1 MIPFCCCVSSFVSHF
16 LPVIK
21 NSYSMFSFVFFMS
34 SDIFSDI
41 FLQIFYLHSSRQS
54 RIKVSAC
61 ATACPLILLRF
72 PVKWYSRVTVLP
84 LQQHPINTV
93 PTGVSS
99 VPPPGPARPVTERQM
114 SVPAALQ
121 PPFAISFAHF
131 AETAPT
137 VFKVL
142 FFTPRHFLFAGLV

>member
-21 NSYSMFSFVFFMS
+21 NSYSMFSFVFFIS

-72 PVKWYSRVTVLP
+72 PVKWYSPCDGFALAAASHKYGSYRCFFGSATRACQTCDRETDVCSCCLT
-84 LQQHPINTV
+84 
-93 PTGVSS
+93 
-99 VPPPGPARPVTERQM
+99 
-114 SVPAALQ
+114 AALC
-121 PPFAISFAHF
+121 HF
-131 AETAPT
+131 FCAFCRNCTY
-137 VFKVL
+137 
-142 FFTPRHFLFAGLV
+142 GI

>member
-1 MIPFCCCVSSFVSHF
+1 
-16 LPVIK
+16 
-21 NSYSMFSFVFFMS
+21 MFSFVFFMS

-121 PPFAISFAHF
+121 PPFAISLRIWQKLHLRYL
-131 AETAPT
+131 
-137 VFKVL
+137 KC
-142 FFTPRHFLFAGLV
+142 FFSLQGIFSLPDWYR